1 MTEWKTHT
9 MEKGRKIT
17 PWKMQEN
24 HNRNMIELKMHTM
37 ENGRIITPW
46 KLEENSSLE
55 NDRMDTAHLGK

>member
-1 MTEWKTHT
+1 MTEWKMHT
-9 MEKGRKIT
+9 MEKGRKIK

-24 HNRNMIELKMHTM
+24 NNRNMIELKMHTM

-55 NDRMDTAHLGK
+55 NDRMENAHPGK